1 MNDENKLYWLKVLLA
16 IVAASICSAAVT
28 PLGKYGIL
36 IALLIYL
43 TTYPVAIYVL
53 KVDPS
58 KSGGARKMLLSGLI
72 TYLFIFSVTWGLM
85 FTLEYYLLIV

>member
-16 IVAASICSAAVT
+16 IVAASICSAAVA

-43 TTYPVAIYVL
+43 TTYPIAIYVL
-53 KVDPS
+53 KVDPL
-58 KSGGARKMLLSGLI
+58 KSGGARKILLSGLI
-72 TYLFIFSVTWGLM
+72 TYLFVFTVIWGFI
-85 FTLEYYLLIV
+85 FTLEYYSLAV